1 MWRQVKNSLV
11 VLCIL
16 TAVTGL
22 AYPLAITGLAQLLFP
37 LQANG
42 SLLYKD
48 GQIIGS
54 QLIGQNFAD
63 AGNFHGRPSA
73 AGQDGYDAAGSAGSN
88 LGPTNAKLLSA
99 VQENL
104 DKVRADNELNREV
117 TVPADLVTASASG
130 LDPDISPAAAYLQ
143 ADRVAKARGLSR
155 EQVYTAVG
163 RHSKAKQLGIF
174 GEPRVNVLELN
185 LELAN
190 LQP

>member
-1 MWRQVKNSLV
+1 MWRQVKNSLA

-22 AYPLAITGLAQLLFP
+22 AYPLVITGLARVLFP
-37 LQANG
+37 VQANG

-63 AGNFHGRPSA
+63 AKNFHGRPSA

-88 LGPTNAKLLSA
+88 LGPTNQKLLSA
-99 VQENL
+99 VRENL
-104 DKVRADNELNREV
+104 DKVRADNELNREIP
-117 TVPADLVTASASG
+117 VPADLVTASASG

-155 EQVYTAVG
+155 EQVYAAVD

-185 LELAN
+185 LTLAN